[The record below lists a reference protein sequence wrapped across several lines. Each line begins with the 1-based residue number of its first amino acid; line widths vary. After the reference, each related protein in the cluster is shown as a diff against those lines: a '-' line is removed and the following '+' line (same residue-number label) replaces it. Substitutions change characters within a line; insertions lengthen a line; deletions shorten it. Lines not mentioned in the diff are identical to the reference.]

1 MGIETAA
8 LAAAAGEMSAV
19 AAPAVLGAAAT
30 TAGLGA
36 AATGA
41 AGAAGAALGTEA
53 AIGAGTAIAP
63 GSLEFANAV
72 GAIGGDSLGAFISAN
87 GGFGTMTGAQSLMGA
102 ASAIGDSPIIS
113 ALGKGMDAAS
123 SGQSK
128 QAALPA
134 PNTGP
139 GATARPNQNPGLTQ
153 QSALMQPTQK
163 SAGADPLAAVGF
175 ADGGE
180 VGTAM
185 LKQLFPDNIFERTR
199 AKREQD
205 AGLDGQGQGGGV
217 TINVN
222 AGAQQPQQ
230 PQQPVNRTEATT
242 QSLKD
247 FAAQVLNLIQ
257 GNANGGQV
265 RTGSSDVKAGGEIRG
280 PQSKDGKDNQLIKV
294 AGGEGILPVDVM
306 DVPGVP
312 ELVQH
317 LIQTFHTPVAK
328 S

>member
-36 AATGA
+36 AAT
-41 AGAAGAALGTEA
+41 GAAGAALGTEA

-87 GGFGTMTGAQSLMGA
+87 GGFGTMTGAESILGA
-102 ASAIGDSPIIS
+102 ASAIGDSPVVS
-113 ALGKGMDAAS
+113 ALGKGMDAANA
-123 SGQSK
+123 GQSK
-128 QAALPA
+128 QQASLPA

-153 QSALMQPTQK
+153 QSALMQPMQSTHT
-163 SAGADPLAAVGF
+163 SADPLAAVGF

-180 VGTAM
+180 VGTAL

-205 AGLDGQGQGGGV
+205 AGLDGQGQGV

-222 AGAQQPQQ
+222 TGGAPKSSSSTE
-230 PQQPVNRTEATT
+230 QPVNRTEATT
-242 QSLKD
+242 PSLND
-247 FAAQVLNLIQ
+247 FAGQLLHLIQ